1 LPELPEVETVVR
13 SIAPHVVGRTI
24 VSATLSSPLV
34 TRGGLEETARAITG
48 ATVGAVRR
56 RGKQI
61 FFDLNCGVM
70 YVHLG
75 MTGKL
80 LWDAGTGKHT
90 RGLIQFKEG
99 TLQYQDIRQFGR
111 LEFFATLPKFLE
123 RSGPDALTIDFQTFY
138 SGLRAHRG
146 QIKPLLLNQAFLGGL
161 GNIYVDEL
169 LFAARVHPKAA
180 AGRISRKRAELLHR
194 KMQELLEL
202 AIVHRG
208 SSISDYVDARGERGA
223 FQALHRVYGK
233 TGQSCP
239 ECGSPIRRV
248 VVAQR
253 GTHYC
258 PRCQRA

>member
-1 LPELPEVETVVR
+1 
-13 SIAPHVVGRTI
+13 
-24 VSATLSSPLV
+24 
-34 TRGGLEETARAITG
+34 LEETARAIAG
-48 ATVGAVRR
+48 STVRAVRR

-61 FFDLNCGVM
+61 FFDLDRGVL

-80 LWDAGTGKHT
+80 LWDADTGKHT
-90 RGLIQFKEG
+90 RALIRFAEG
-99 TLQYQDIRQFGR
+99 TLQYEDIRQFGR
-111 LEFFATLPKFLE
+111 LEFFAELPSFLE
-123 RSGPDALTIDFQTFY
+123 RVGPDALTIDFQSFY
-138 SGLRAHRG
+138 SRLKAHRG
-146 QIKPLLLNQAFLGGL
+146 PIKPLLLNQAFVGGL

-169 LFAARVHPKAA
+169 LFAARMHPKALV
-180 AGRISRKRAELLHR
+180 GRISRKRAELLHR

-208 SSISDYVDARGERGA
+208 SSISDYVDAGGERGA
-223 FQALHRVYGK
+223 FQDLHRVYGK
-233 TGQSCP
+233 TGQPCP
-239 ECGSPIRRV
+239 ECGSAIRRV